1 MQSRSFSAMLQE
13 LSDNYYNHL
22 LSFQDFRL
30 KRREILDQIDTYY
43 NGADQNLGRP
53 AQAPAH
59 DLGSTITFASFEA
72 KREEGNTDEDR

>member
-22 LSFQDFRL
+22 LSFQEFRL

-43 NGADQNLGRP
+43 NGADNELDPP
-53 AQAPAH
+53 AQSDEDP
-59 DLGSTITFASFEA
+59 LSSTITFASFETKRNA
-72 KREEGNTDEDR
+72 KDDT

>member
-43 NGADQNLGRP
+43 NGADQNLASRNQVGS
-53 AQAPAH
+53 
-59 DLGSTITFASFEA
+59 DSLGSTMTYSSFETI
-72 KREEGNTDEDR
+72 EENRADED

>member
-43 NGADQNLGRP
+43 NGADHNLASRT
-53 AQAPAH
+53 QAGN
-59 DLGSTITFASFEA
+59 DSLGSTISYSSFETI
-72 KREEGNTDEDR
+72 EENRADED

>member
-43 NGADQNLGRP
+43 NGADQNL
-53 AQAPAH
+53 
-59 DLGSTITFASFEA
+59 AS
-72 KREEGNTDEDR
+72 RVQTSNDSLDRTMSYSSVETVKDHRDNEN